1 MAISQGASARKLTD
15 NLEAAGL
22 VDSPLTRSFA
32 DMVSGVAEQ
41 VDLYP
46 ENAALWR
53 EYRQALLG
61 LADEVRRDTGDENTD
76 LSDFL
81 KGLESA

>member
-1 MAISQGASARKLTD
+1 MQQSTAAR
-15 NLEAAGL
+15 NLVEALESAGL

-32 DMVSGVAEQ
+32 DMVVGVAEQ
-41 VDLYP
+41 TDLYP
-46 ENAALWR
+46 ENAAMWR

-76 LSDFL
+76 LSEFL